1 MMQLLCDGVVLDLYA
16 DAALQ
21 FTHKNPLFAFD
32 NLECERTTEF
42 KLPSTPT
49 NDGVFALARVP
60 AYKGVGMRRKFTAQ
74 LQAGTVVRDGYLYI
88 SEYDGKDYKG
98 VFVCGELV
106 ELQRIKDMGDACDVL
121 QYDQTAEWNDA
132 NAVAANAVT
141 LPNIGIVQH
150 MSDAHYFPSVDL
162 QWLIDEMVTQAG
174 SSVDWNTAV
183 GAKRWRL
190 IMAKDKFVIEDAAVR
205 LWNDKSNPLLP
216 INVNTF
222 LGISQVQR
230 YTSYMYE
237 AEAEWD
243 GQGYDWNLLDARTI
257 ETDVMEWQLPY
268 AAEITFPTDTPTN
281 LCVAEGTMPQY
292 VGVAPTGVM
301 RFIRGSRYWTSNPVT
316 GAPTYYGQPLAG
328 RTLRIPA
335 NTPFVFVNGD
345 GWYMPKPTYAG
356 ERQTVG
362 YDASQAPAF
371 DLTVRM
377 TIDHDFIYG
386 NQVPLQAILPELT
399 ATDLLKIYA
408 NMCGR
413 LLNFEDGQVRF
424 ELPDTSGAPL
434 VLDRLTKRGSVQR
447 TFADYAQKNTV
458 SFESADGVSVFERVR
473 IAYYIDNVNI
483 ETEKELAVLPVSEG
497 SIRITRYNGNDYDY
511 VYVREEDDTP
521 TIAEAGAAP
530 YMLHVALEEIAE
542 LQALCDASTQY
553 KVECRMLMLEY
564 DKITAKMLLQVDGT
578 RYVWTERSWQG
589 DVAKF
594 TLAKIA

>member
-49 NDGVFALARVP
+49 NDGVLALARVP
-60 AYKGVGMRRKFTAQ
+60 AYKGVGMRRKFTSQ

-174 SSVDWNTAV
+174 SSVDWSTAV

-205 LWNDKSNPLLP
+205 LYNTPTAEYP
-216 INVNTF
+216 IDVNTF
-222 LGISQVQR
+222 LGISQKQYFGVYQ
-230 YTSYMYE
+230 YE
-237 AEAEWD
+237 AEAIMIDGDLDWD
-243 GQGYDWNLLDARTI
+243 LMNARPI
-257 ETDVMEWQLPY
+257 ERRVSEFVLPY
-268 AAEITFPTDTPTN
+268 DAELTFPLNTPEN
-281 LCVAEGTMPQY
+281 MCVVSGTIPVYYGPLPLGQIK
-292 VGVAPTGVM
+292 
-301 RFIRGSRYWTSNPVT
+301 FLSSRAWKSNPAT
-316 GAPTYYGQPLAG
+316 GAPVYYGQPLAG

-335 NTPFVFVNGD
+335 NTPFVFIDGSGD
-345 GWYMPKPTYAG
+345 YFPKPAYAG
-356 ERQTVG
+356 EIQTVG
-362 YDASQAPAF
+362 YDASQALVF

-386 NQVPLQAILPELT
+386 DQVPLQAILPELT

-458 SFESADGVSVFERVR
+458 SFESADDVSVFERVR

-497 SIRITRYNGNDYDY
+497 SIRVTKYNGNDYDY
-511 VYVREEDDTP
+511 VYVREEDDAP

-530 YMLHVALEEIAE
+530 YMLHVTLEEIAE
-542 LQALCDASTQY
+542 LQALCDASTQF